1 MPPSQVFCLFLI
13 LWFCEIQKLRSY
25 YLRLSGKRYI
35 SYIQFSF
42 WESTSVFVK
51 CSPNHKMFYCNHY
64 ITNSEGKKQK
74 LKTELFHLQP
84 QTFAMKSKSHT
95 TIIYA
100 RLHSSQCNSHR
111 RLAGILYYPC
121 FQELGLSL
129 FFLSQHFWEPSL
141 QLSHMS

>member
-13 LWFCEIQKLRSY
+13 LWFCEIQKLRSC
-25 YLRLSGKRYI
+25 YLKLSGKRYI
-35 SYIQFSF
+35 KLYTI

-64 ITNSEGKKQK
+64 ISNSEGKKQK
-74 LKTELFHLQP
+74 LKPELFHSQP
-84 QTFAMKSKSHT
+84 QAFAMKSKSHT

-100 RLHSSQCNSHR
+100 RVRSRQCNSHR
-111 RLAGILYYPC
+111 RLAGILYYPR